1 MEENE
6 FIAEEFLAEEEE
18 RPNRT
23 FIILVAAMG
32 GILALGICAFV
43 VWALVGNRWIQDRIQ
58 AQNQAIQATNTAV
71 AVAVAETAT
80 ADAQPTATLTPAPTD
95 TPTLTPTRTPTPK
108 PPHATSSPT
117 PATAEPTATRRPTAT
132 STTGSAS
139 PPETGIG
146 ALGASVLAVG
156 LLFLLVVV
164 RRLRRTA

>member
-23 FIILVAAMG
+23 FIILVAALG

-43 VWALVGNRWIQDRIQ
+43 VWALIGNRWVQDRIQ
-58 AQNQAIQATNTAV
+58 TQNQTIQTTNTAV
-71 AVAVAETAT
+71 AVAAAETAT

-95 TPTLTPTRTPTPK
+95 IPTLTPTRTPTPK
-108 PPHATSSPT
+108 PPPATSSPT

-132 STTGSAS
+132 LTTGSAS
-139 PPETGIG
+139 PPETGVG

>member
-23 FIILVAAMG
+23 FIILVAALG

-43 VWALVGNRWIQDRIQ
+43 VWALIGNRWVQDRIQ
-58 AQNQAIQATNTAV
+58 TQNQTIQTTNTAV
-71 AVAVAETAT
+71 AVAAAETAT
-80 ADAQPTATLTPAPTD
+80 ADAQPKATLTPAPTD
-95 TPTLTPTRTPTPK
+95 IPTLTPTRTPTPV
-108 PPHATSSPT
+108 PPPATSSPT

-132 STTGSAS
+132 STTGSGS

>member
-23 FIILVAAMG
+23 FIILVAALG

-80 ADAQPTATLTPAPTD
+80 AEAQPTATLTPAPTD
-95 TPTLTPTRTPTPK
+95 TPTRTPTPK

-132 STTGSAS
+132 LTTGSAS

>member
-23 FIILVAAMG
+23 FIILVAALG

-43 VWALVGNRWIQDRIQ
+43 VWALIGNRWVQDRIQ
-58 AQNQAIQATNTAV
+58 TQNQTIQTTNTAV

-80 ADAQPTATLTPAPTD
+80 ADAQPTATLTPVPTD
-95 TPTLTPTRTPTPK
+95 IPTLTPTRTPTPK
-108 PPHATSSPT
+108 PPPATSSPT
-117 PATAEPTATRRPTAT
+117 PATAEPTATRGPTAT
-132 STTGSAS
+132 LTTGSAS
-139 PPETGIG
+139 PPDTGIG

>member
-23 FIILVAAMG
+23 FIILVAALG

-43 VWALVGNRWIQDRIQ
+43 VWALIGNRWVQDRIQ
-58 AQNQAIQATNTAV
+58 TQNQTIQTTNTAV

-80 ADAQPTATLTPAPTD
+80 ADAQPAATLTPAPTD
-95 TPTLTPTRTPTPK
+95 TPTLTPTRTPTPV
-108 PPHATSSPT
+108 PPPATSSPT

-132 STTGSAS
+132 LTTGSGS

>member
-6 FIAEEFLAEEEE
+6 FIAEEED

-23 FIILVAAMG
+23 FIILVAALG

-43 VWALVGNRWIQDRIQ
+43 VWALVGNRWVQDRIQ
-58 AQNQAIQATNTAV
+58 AQNQVIQATNTAI

-80 ADAQPTATLTPAPTD
+80 ADAQPTATHTPTPTD
-95 TPTLTPTRTPTPK
+95 TPTLTPTRTPTPV
-108 PPHATSSPT
+108 PPLATSSPT
-117 PATAEPTATRRPTAT
+117 PASTEPTATRRPTAT
-132 STTGSAS
+132 ATTGSAS

-146 ALGASVLAVG
+146 VLGASVLAVG

>member
-23 FIILVAAMG
+23 FIILVAALG

-43 VWALVGNRWIQDRIQ
+43 VWALVGNRWVQDRIQ
-58 AQNQAIQATNTAV
+58 AQNQVIQATNTAI

-80 ADAQPTATLTPAPTD
+80 ADAQPTATHTPTPTD
-95 TPTLTPTRTPTPK
+95 TPTLTPTRTPTPV
-108 PPHATSSPT
+108 PPLATSSPT
-117 PATAEPTATRRPTAT
+117 PASTEPTATRRPTAT
-132 STTGSAS
+132 ATTGSAS

-146 ALGASVLAVG
+146 VLGASVLAVG

>member
-80 ADAQPTATLTPAPTD
+80 AEAQPTATLTPAPTD
-95 TPTLTPTRTPTPK
+95 TPTRTPTPK

-132 STTGSAS
+132 LTTGSAS